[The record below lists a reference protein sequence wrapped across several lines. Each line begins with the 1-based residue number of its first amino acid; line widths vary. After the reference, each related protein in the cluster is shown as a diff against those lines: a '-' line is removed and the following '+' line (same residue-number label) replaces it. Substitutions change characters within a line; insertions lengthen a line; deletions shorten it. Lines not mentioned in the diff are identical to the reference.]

1 MAKHRSDG
9 IGRQL
14 LVTDAF
20 GHELPKCSVHHGRAG
35 NAFESAS
42 TLQMALSNQQVTRG
56 FGDLKHISQL
66 SSFGHRMPVS
76 TALLGLGT
84 AAFRTSRGCPDQRSN
99 RIRVTE
105 CFGKV

>member
-76 TALLGLGT
+76 TNAHYWFLVTSIGDRELQGL
-84 AAFRTSRGCPDQRSN
+84 FRQN
-99 RIRVTE
+99 A
-105 CFGKV
+105 